1 MTLDDHDSDT
11 PFPSGALSTRRQFLR
26 TSLLGA
32 AAAWTLPSFLD
43 QTFLALGAQAA
54 ENNATQIVTGKDGP
68 ILVVVQQAG
77 GNDGLN
83 TLVPFADDAYHRARP
98 GLGFAA
104 KDVLRLN
111 DYCGFNPNLAAL
123 KGLYDEGHVA
133 IVQGVGYPNP
143 NRSHFRSTEIW
154 QTASDA
160 NRFAAQ
166 GWLGSYFDNC
176 CRGADPTVGVAVGN
190 AMPQAFTADTP
201 TGVSFANPE
210 QFRWIDREK
219 PQGSMS
225 AAEFYYR
232 QLNQPDDDAL
242 GGGGSGGF
250 GNWKSKTP
258 VGPARAD
265 FAGGS
270 IGSIAS
276 GGNAAAGSNGALS
289 SVDFLERTALDA
301 QLSSD
306 RVLQIARTTKPLV
319 AYPLGNRLAD
329 SLSLVGRMIAGG
341 LATRVFY
348 VSHGGYDTHQ
358 GQAGAHARLMRE
370 FNDALGAFCAD
381 LKAQGNFGR
390 VLVMTFSEFGR
401 RVAQNASGGTD
412 HGAAAPMFL
421 FGGAL
426 KGGFYGHYPSL
437 TQLYQGDLVHNVD
450 FRSVYATLLERW
462 LRVPAEKVLG
472 RKFATLP
479 LV

>member
-1 MTLDDHDSDT
+1 MNDDHDNEAILPPGT
-11 PFPSGALSTRRQFLR
+11 ISTRRQFLR
-26 TSLLGA
+26 TTMLGA

-43 QTFLALGAQAA
+43 KTFLALGAQAA
-54 ENNATQIVTGKDGP
+54 ENSATQTVTGKDAP
-68 ILVVVQQAG
+68 ILVVIQQAG

-98 GLGFAA
+98 GIGFAA
-104 KDVLRLN
+104 KDVLKLN
-111 DYCGFNPNLAAL
+111 GYCGLNPNLVAL
-123 KGLYDEGHVA
+123 KSLYDEGHVA
-133 IVQGVGYPNP
+133 VVQGVGYPNP

-154 QTASDA
+154 QTASDS
-160 NRFAAQ
+160 NRFAAR

-176 CRGADPTVGVAVGN
+176 CQGTDPTVGVAVGN
-190 AMPQAFTADTP
+190 AMPQAFTAETP

-210 QFRWIDREK
+210 QFRWIDRER

-232 QLNQPDDDAL
+232 QLNQPDEDMS
-242 GGGGSGGF
+242 GSAG
-250 GNWKSKTP
+250 T
-258 VGPARAD
+258 VRAPSGRTD
-265 FAGGS
+265 FAGSS
-270 IGSIAS
+270 IGGIS
-276 GGNAAAGSNGALS
+276 GGSNAPGGMS

-306 RVLQIARTTKPLV
+306 RVLQIARSTKSLV
-319 AYPLGNRLAD
+319 TYPLNNRLAD

-341 LATRVFY
+341 LPTRVFY

-358 GQAGAHARLMRE
+358 GQAGAHTRLMRE
-370 FNDALGAFCAD
+370 FNDGLGAFCND

-421 FGGAL
+421 CGGAL
-426 KGGFYGHYPSL
+426 KGGFYGRYPSL
-437 TQLYQGDLVHNVD
+437 TQLYEGDLMHNVD

-462 LRVPAEKVLG
+462 LRVPSDRVLG
-472 RKFATLP
+472 RKFSTLP